1 MIPRICKTL
10 FARMA
15 TGKESGA
22 SYRTE
27 VSFLEIHN
35 EKVRD
40 LLRLDQ
46 SHHSLKVREHPKR
59 GPYVQDLS
67 SHLVYDYSD
76 IQVGRAALVLACQP
90 RARARPRLIYH
101 VCAQLFSFQECMV
114 RGNTHRTTASTNMND
129 VSSRSH
135 AIFTITFVQ
144 AGYSEGNM
152 PSETVSKVHLVDLAG
167 R

>member
-1 MIPRICKTL
+1 MLLYFFFIFYALQESQGLIPRICKTL

-15 TGKESGA
+15 AGKESGA

-35 EKVRD
+35 EKVKD

-46 SHHSLKVREHPKR
+46 GQSHSLRVREHPKR

-76 IQVGRAALVLACQP
+76 IQVIGEIKRAKSMCLHAYK
-90 RARARPRLIYH
+90 RINTYLIYLAFDYVH
-101 VCAQLFSFQECMV
+101 
-114 RGNTHRTTASTNMND
+114 
-129 VSSRSH
+129 SRN
-135 AIFTITFVQ
+135 AW
-144 AGYSEGNM
+144 
-152 PSETVSKVHLVDLAG
+152 
-167 R
+167 

>member
-1 MIPRICKTL
+1 
-10 FARMA
+10 MA

-46 SHHSLKVREHPKR
+46 SQSHSLKVREHPKR

-76 IQVGRAALVLACQP
+76 IQVTRKRVFDPTPIYIVLVSFITLS
-90 RARARPRLIYH
+90 RLFLILGMH
-101 VCAQLFSFQECMV
+101 GE
-114 RGNTHRTTASTNMND
+114 R
-129 VSSRSH
+129 
-135 AIFTITFVQ
+135 
-144 AGYSEGNM
+144 
-152 PSETVSKVHLVDLAG
+152 
-167 R
+167 

>member
-1 MIPRICKTL
+1 
-10 FARMA
+10 MA
-15 TGKESGA
+15 AGKESGA

-46 SHHSLKVREHPKR
+46 NHHSLKVREHPKR

-76 IQVGRAALVLACQP
+76 IQV
-90 RARARPRLIYH
+90 
-101 VCAQLFSFQECMV
+101 
-114 RGNTHRTTASTNMND
+114 T
-129 VSSRSH
+129 
-135 AIFTITFVQ
+135 
-144 AGYSEGNM
+144 
-152 PSETVSKVHLVDLAG
+152 
-167 R
+167 

>member
-1 MIPRICKTL
+1 
-10 FARMA
+10 MA

-46 SHHSLKVREHPKR
+46 SQSHSLKVREHPKR

-76 IQVGRAALVLACQP
+76 IQVRDET
-90 RARARPRLIYH
+90 R
-101 VCAQLFSFQECMV
+101 V
-114 RGNTHRTTASTNMND
+114 RMSAEHADDEMRR
-129 VSSRSH
+129 SSIMPPPLGCFRSRN
-135 AIFTITFVQ
+135 AW
-144 AGYSEGNM
+144 
-152 PSETVSKVHLVDLAG
+152 
-167 R
+167 

>member
-1 MIPRICKTL
+1 
-10 FARMA
+10 MA
-15 TGKESGA
+15 AGKESGA

-35 EKVRD
+35 ERVRD

-46 SHHSLKVREHPKR
+46 SQSHSLRVREHPKR

-76 IQVGRAALVLACQP
+76 IQVNEPVLPTSCSFHYN
-90 RARARPRLIYH
+90 ARGTCFFFPSSLTNKVSLR
-101 VCAQLFSFQECMV
+101 FQECML

-144 AGYSEGNM
+144 AGLSEGNM

>member
-46 SHHSLKVREHPKR
+46 SQSHSLKVREHPKR

-76 IQVGRAALVLACQP
+76 IQVTGNARSTQPVYIVLVSFITLS
-90 RARARPRLIYH
+90 RLFLILGMH
-101 VCAQLFSFQECMV
+101 GE
-114 RGNTHRTTASTNMND
+114 R
-129 VSSRSH
+129 
-135 AIFTITFVQ
+135 
-144 AGYSEGNM
+144 
-152 PSETVSKVHLVDLAG
+152 
-167 R
+167 

>member
-1 MIPRICKTL
+1 
-10 FARMA
+10 MA

-46 SHHSLKVREHPKR
+46 SQSHSLKVREHPKR

-76 IQVGRAALVLACQP
+76 IQVTRKRAFDP
-90 RARARPRLIYH
+90 TRIYRTRLIYH
-101 VCAQLFSFQECMV
+101 TLPII
-114 RGNTHRTTASTNMND
+114 
-129 VSSRSH
+129 SH
-135 AIFTITFVQ
+135 FRNAW
-144 AGYSEGNM
+144 
-152 PSETVSKVHLVDLAG
+152 
-167 R
+167 

>member
-15 TGKESGA
+15 AGKESGA

-35 EKVRD
+35 ERVRD

-46 SHHSLKVREHPKR
+46 SQSHSLRVREHPKR

-76 IQVGRAALVLACQP
+76 IQVNEPVLSSCSFRTHNTLVGEVVL
-90 RARARPRLIYH
+90 
-101 VCAQLFSFQECMV
+101 
-114 RGNTHRTTASTNMND
+114 
-129 VSSRSH
+129 
-135 AIFTITFVQ
+135 
-144 AGYSEGNM
+144 
-152 PSETVSKVHLVDLAG
+152 K
-167 R
+167 

>member
-46 SHHSLKVREHPKR
+46 SQSHSLKVREHPKR

-76 IQVGRAALVLACQP
+76 IQVAGNARVRPNAYIYRTRLV
-90 RARARPRLIYH
+90 YH
-101 VCAQLFSFQECMV
+101 TLPII
-114 RGNTHRTTASTNMND
+114 
-129 VSSRSH
+129 SH
-135 AIFTITFVQ
+135 FRNAW
-144 AGYSEGNM
+144 
-152 PSETVSKVHLVDLAG
+152 
-167 R
+167 

>member
-1 MIPRICKTL
+1 
-10 FARMA
+10 MA

-40 LLRLDQ
+40 LLRMDQ
-46 SHHSLKVREHPKR
+46 SQSHSLKVREHPKR

-76 IQVGRAALVLACQP
+76 IQVTEDGRVRMSIKRAL
-90 RARARPRLIYH
+90 RLIYH
-101 VCAQLFSFQECMV
+101 VPGCF
-114 RGNTHRTTASTNMND
+114 R
-129 VSSRSH
+129 SRN
-135 AIFTITFVQ
+135 AW
-144 AGYSEGNM
+144 
-152 PSETVSKVHLVDLAG
+152 
-167 R
+167 

>member
-1 MIPRICKTL
+1 ML

-27 VSFLEIHN
+27 VSFLEIYN

-40 LLRLDQ
+40 LLKLDQ
-46 SHHSLKVREHPKR
+46 SQSSHSLRVREHPTG

-76 IQVGRAALVLACQP
+76 IQV
-90 RARARPRLIYH
+90 
-101 VCAQLFSFQECMV
+101 
-114 RGNTHRTTASTNMND
+114 
-129 VSSRSH
+129 SRSG
-135 AIFTITFVQ
+135 ITFLDKPIFPLL
-144 AGYSEGNM
+144 G
-152 PSETVSKVHLVDLAG
+152 
-167 R
+167 

>member
-46 SHHSLKVREHPKR
+46 SQSHSLKVREHPKR

-76 IQVGRAALVLACQP
+76 IQVTQKRVFDPTRIYIVLVSFITLS
-90 RARARPRLIYH
+90 RLFLILGMH
-101 VCAQLFSFQECMV
+101 GE
-114 RGNTHRTTASTNMND
+114 R
-129 VSSRSH
+129 
-135 AIFTITFVQ
+135 
-144 AGYSEGNM
+144 
-152 PSETVSKVHLVDLAG
+152 
-167 R
+167 

>member
-1 MIPRICKTL
+1 
-10 FARMA
+10 MA
-15 TGKESGA
+15 AGKESGA

-35 EKVRD
+35 ERVRD

-46 SHHSLKVREHPKR
+46 SQSHSLKVREHPKR

-76 IQVGRAALVLACQP
+76 IQVNEP
-90 RARARPRLIYH
+90 
-101 VCAQLFSFQECMV
+101 V
-114 RGNTHRTTASTNMND
+114 RG
-129 VSSRSH
+129 SSFC
-135 AIFTITFVQ
+135 AD
-144 AGYSEGNM
+144 AGLTRHVPIVGMHGE
-152 PSETVSKVHLVDLAG
+152 

>member
-46 SHHSLKVREHPKR
+46 SQSHSLKVREHPKR

-76 IQVGRAALVLACQP
+76 IQVGRKRACSTQRVYIVLVSLIALF
-90 RARARPRLIYH
+90 RLFLILGMH
-101 VCAQLFSFQECMV
+101 GE
-114 RGNTHRTTASTNMND
+114 R
-129 VSSRSH
+129 
-135 AIFTITFVQ
+135 
-144 AGYSEGNM
+144 
-152 PSETVSKVHLVDLAG
+152 
-167 R
+167 

>member
-46 SHHSLKVREHPKR
+46 SQSHSLKVREHPKR

-76 IQVGRAALVLACQP
+76 IQVTRKRVFDPTRIYRTG
-90 RARARPRLIYH
+90 LIYH
-101 VCAQLFSFQECMV
+101 TLPII
-114 RGNTHRTTASTNMND
+114 
-129 VSSRSH
+129 SH
-135 AIFTITFVQ
+135 FRNAW
-144 AGYSEGNM
+144 
-152 PSETVSKVHLVDLAG
+152 
-167 R
+167 